1 MDTVDRILKLMEN
14 NQMKQADLARVAG
27 ARSSSVSDWLNR
39 KSTSYTKYLDKIANH
54 FGVTTDYLLTGKEPE
69 PNIKVVDEDDNLVV
83 LDDETLELIDSLR
96 SKPEMKMLFSVSKN
110 ATPED
115 IIKAVKIIEALR
127 DDSQGR

>member
-1 MDTVDRILKLMEN
+1 MTSLEIIKKLCEKKGMSLSALEKEMGYGN
-14 NQMKQADLARVAG
+14 GSLA
-27 ARSSSVSDWLNR
+27 
-39 KSTSYTKYLDKIANH
+39 KSKSIKSERLIEIANH

-69 PNIKVVDEDDNLVV
+69 PNVKVVDEDDNLVV